1 MIGGEAFM
9 TSIKNANDIPSL
21 PKDVIKFRNIVSH
34 MKHEILKKLEDKSKW
49 GKDDAHDEQKFIDA
63 GDRIVQ
69 LGNIIMHILKGDDNN
84 YLKEIDPVIEYFCK
98 HRFDFSLL
106 DSESLSL
113 CIYYVE
119 MDTKVH
125 TFDLNGHSSALIK
138 D

>member
-1 MIGGEAFM
+1 MA
-9 TSIKNANDIPSL
+9 SIKDANDIPSL
-21 PKDVIKFRNIVSH
+21 PKSVIKFRNIVSH
-34 MKHEILKKLEDKSKW
+34 MKELILKKLEDKSKW

-69 LGNIIMHILKGDDNN
+69 LGNIITHILKGDDN
-84 YLKEIDPVIEYFCK
+84 YVKEIEPVIEYFGK
-98 HRFDFSLL
+98 HGFDFSSL

-113 CIYYVE
+113 CIHYVE

-125 TFDLNGHSSALIK
+125 TFDLNGHSGALIK